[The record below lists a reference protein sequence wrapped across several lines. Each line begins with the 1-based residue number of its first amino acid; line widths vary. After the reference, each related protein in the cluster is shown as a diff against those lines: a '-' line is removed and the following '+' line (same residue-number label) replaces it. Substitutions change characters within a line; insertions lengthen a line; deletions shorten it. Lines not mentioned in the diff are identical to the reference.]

1 MGGTGDIGGG
11 SCVGTF
17 RIGNPKKPGSVF
29 SFCDDSAQVWRKGS
43 RGGYI
48 TFTFPPGLTK
58 PPVKK
63 VRVRLV
69 KNGNRKVK
77 IKWS

>member
-11 SCVGTF
+11 SCAGTF

-29 SFCDDSAQVWRKGS
+29 SFSDDSA
-43 RGGYI
+43 RGFI
-48 TFTFPPGLTK
+48 TFTFPPGLTT

-63 VRVRLV
+63 VKVRLV
-69 KNGNRKVK
+69 KKGNRKVK

>member
-17 RIGNPKKPGSVF
+17 RIGNPKRPGSVF
-29 SFCDDSAQVWRKGS
+29 SFCDVSA

-69 KNGNRKVK
+69 KNGNRKVR